1 MGNEAPSREL
11 RVSWSTSGRS
21 LMLPMRLSGFLA
33 VIVAAGLADT
43 TTSARAAEV
52 STHVLDLARGTG
64 GRGVPVSL
72 ERRSATGRWER
83 VGEASTD
90 ADGRVRR
97 IGDPATI
104 AVGVYRLTFDMTRYP
119 DAAAKP
125 FFPEIT
131 LTFSVT
137 DAAAHYHV
145 PVAVSPY
152 GYSRYRGS

>member
-1 MGNEAPSREL
+1 MFPVRYLASLALVTAPI
-11 RVSWSTSGRS
+11 
-21 LMLPMRLSGFLA
+21 A
-33 VIVAAGLADT
+33 VVAAPAH
-43 TTSARAAEV
+43 AAEV

-64 GRGVPVSL
+64 GKGVPVRL
-72 ERRSATGRWER
+72 ERRSAAGRWER

-90 ADGRVRR
+90 AEGRVRR

-104 AVGVYRLTFDMTRYP
+104 GSGVYRLTFDMTRYP
-119 DAAAKP
+119 DAAARP
-125 FFPEIT
+125 FFPEIV

-152 GYSRYRGS
+152 GYSTYRGS

>member
-1 MGNEAPSREL
+1 
-11 RVSWSTSGRS
+11 
-21 LMLPMRLSGFLA
+21 MLSMRHLGSFA
-33 VIVAAGLADT
+33 VIVTVPLTLAAAP
-43 TTSARAAEV
+43 ARAAEV

-72 ERRSATGRWER
+72 ERRSAAGRWER
-83 VGEASTD
+83 VGEANTD

-104 AVGVYRLTFDMTRYP
+104 GVGIYRLTFDMARYP
-119 DAAAKP
+119 DEAAKP

-152 GYSRYRGS
+152 GYSTYRGS

>member
-1 MGNEAPSREL
+1 MFPVRHLG
-11 RVSWSTSGRS
+11 S
-21 LMLPMRLSGFLA
+21 LGVVVAASLA
-33 VIVAAGLADT
+33 VAATPAH
-43 TTSARAAEV
+43 AAEI
-52 STHVLDLARGTG
+52 STHVLDLTRGSG
-64 GRGVPVSL
+64 GKGVPVSL
-72 ERRSATGRWER
+72 ERRSSAGRWER
-83 VGEASTD
+83 IGEARTD

-104 AVGVYRLTFDMTRYP
+104 GAGIYRLTFDMTRYP

-125 FFPEIT
+125 FFPEIV

-152 GYSRYRGS
+152 GYSTYRGS